1 MAKAS
6 TSWQVK
12 QRYNEKVY
20 ARIGVQLEKDL
31 VEAFKTKCAESGISQ
46 ASVIRE
52 AIERFLAETEEN

>member
-1 MAKAS
+1 MGK

-20 ARIGVQLEKDL
+20 SRIGVQLERDL
-31 VEAFKTKCAESGISQ
+31 VEAFKTKCSERGISQ

-52 AIERFLAETEEN
+52 AIERFLEEGES